1 MAKSRVWYADAGATN
16 WTESLVCKAKD
27 LFYESK
33 IDQCIEKGDKVA
45 IKIHVGEWNRTSTLR
60 PEFVAAIV
68 EEVKACGGRP
78 FVTETTTLTYHA
90 FNNRHNGTQ
99 ELEGAYRHGF
109 TPEGLG
115 CPIIIGDGWSGCDD
129 VRVEIPEGNI
139 LKETYIGA
147 AIAAADVLIP
157 VVHAKGHS
165 ITSYGGAIKLI
176 GIGAQSKRGKYQTHL
191 AMWGDPAD
199 QIGYPAV
206 NTEKCLKKECAFWK
220 QCEDG
225 CPTGAVHITNKGA
238 EVDFAKCYLCYSC
251 QVTCLFTG
259 HESIGFVGDYFPYA
273 QIAMSDAALG
283 CLKLFDP
290 GKVAFIS
297 YAMDISPEC
306 DCFPWAGTPVA
317 VDVGVLASKDI
328 VAIDAATVDLIDR
341 APIYP
346 GSRAAELGLQPGDD
360 KFKAVN
366 AFTPRIAIKAA
377 ERIGMG
383 STDYELVEYEP
394 VLNAENAAK
403 WQIQRYPTTMDLRKM
418 LAQHDLVKEVQP
430 FKRVPFKDHPNWHAF
445 EPAAPAGAR

>member
-1 MAKSRVWYADAGATN
+1 MAKSKVWYAEPGATN
-16 WTESLVCKAKD
+16 WTESVVCKAKD
-27 LFYESK
+27 LFYEAR
-33 IDQCIEKGDKVA
+33 INECIEKGDRVA
-45 IKIHVGEWNRTSTLR
+45 IKIHVGEWNRTSCLR
-60 PEFVAAIV
+60 PEYVAAIV
-68 EEVKACGGRP
+68 EEVKACGGKP
-78 FVTETTTLTYHA
+78 FVTDTTTLTYHA
-90 FNNRHNGTQ
+90 YNNRHNGTQ

-115 CPIIIGDGWSGCDD
+115 CPMIIGDGWSGCDD
-129 VRVEIPEGNI
+129 VRVEIPEGHI

-157 VVHAKGHS
+157 VAHAKGHS
-165 ITSYGGAIKLI
+165 ITAYGGAIKLI

-206 NTEKCLKKECAFWK
+206 SSSKCLKKDCAFWK

-225 CPTGAVHITNKGA
+225 CPTGAVKITDRGA
-238 EVDFAKCYLCYSC
+238 EVDFGKCYLCYSC

-259 HESIGFVGDYFPYA
+259 HEAIGFVGDYFPFA

-283 CLKLFDP
+283 CLKLFEP
-290 GKVAFIS
+290 GKVGFIS
-297 YAMDISPEC
+297 YGVDISPEC

-328 VAIDAATVDLIDR
+328 VAIDAATVDLIDK

-346 GSRAAELGLQPGDD
+346 GSRAAELGLKPGDD

-394 VLNAENAAK
+394 VLTAENVAK
-403 WQIQRYPTTMDLRKM
+403 WQIQHYPTTMDLRRM
-418 LAQHDLVKEVQP
+418 LSNRDLVAEVQP
-430 FKRVPFKDHPNWHAF
+430 FKRVPFQQHPNWHAF
-445 EPAAPAGAR
+445 EPVAPGGTV